1 MKQIL
6 TLTLSVLL
14 WSCTQN
20 KQEQIQ
26 DNNHETQVDTV
37 EVFDDHSAKISLD
50 YEGTYTGVVDCGDE
64 DDCDSIKIVITLNG
78 EDYTKTITR
87 KSKNKDIDKYEIS
100 GKYTWKDKGSSILLN
115 GAEEPNR
122 YFVGENYLNQLDE
135 NGNKYDPEI
144 AINYILKKQ

>member
-6 TLTLSVLL
+6 ALTLSVLL

-20 KQEQIQ
+20 KQEQTQ
-26 DNNHETQVDTV
+26 NSTPETQMDTV

-50 YEGTYTGVVDCGDE
+50 YEGTYTGMLDCNEE

-100 GKYTWKDKGSSILLN
+100 GKYTWNDKGNSILLN

-135 NGNKYDPEI
+135 KGNKYDPEV
-144 AINYILKKQ
+144 AIKYILKKQ